1 MGRGAEGKPETR
13 KKNVNK
19 KRFRGDG
26 STRASFAGEMLMRS
40 DEVCS
45 RARTTQQPGMT
56 HRRGERGGG
65 GGIDHVMSPCPA
77 SARIFW
83 HGGETHPRCGVSTES
98 LRGFLATNGGSTRSQ
113 LSPPLPAPPVS
124 SIPPGRPMQGRA
136 RNGALPP
143 AFLFSFFFFL
153 FCVIFQIAS
162 LGFTGRGKRF

>member
-1 MGRGAEGKPETR
+1 M
-13 KKNVNK
+13 
-19 KRFRGDG
+19 
-26 STRASFAGEMLMRS
+26 
-40 DEVCS
+40 
-45 RARTTQQPGMT
+45 
-56 HRRGERGGG
+56 
-65 GGIDHVMSPCPA
+65 MSPCPA

-136 RNGALPP
+136 RNRDFP
-143 AFLFSFFFFL
+143 AAFSFFFFPFFL